1 MILIIEM
8 PYKGESCIE
17 KKVKNARLRIKGI
30 NIFQLIKTNLANGKV
45 KGKIKKSFSKA
56 VKMSI
61 KTEPT

>member
-30 NIFQLIKTNLANGKV
+30 NIFQLIKTNRGCAPRQRASNLTGAKPVWKGLA
-45 KGKIKKSFSKA
+45 
-56 VKMSI
+56 
-61 KTEPT
+61 THQ